1 MLWIVKYL
9 TGAWGRGARWE
20 ADSAEHPH
28 EDNYLKLDCSK
39 AKSLLGWSPKLD
51 LAATLEW
58 IVEWYQGFE
67 RNEDMRAL
75 TEQQIVRFENLEAA

>member
-1 MLWIVKYL
+1 MRKPW
-9 TGAWGRGARWE
+9 
-20 ADSAEHPH
+20 
-28 EDNYLKLDCSK
+28 KLDCSK
-39 AKSLLGWSPKLD
+39 AKSLLGWAPKLD